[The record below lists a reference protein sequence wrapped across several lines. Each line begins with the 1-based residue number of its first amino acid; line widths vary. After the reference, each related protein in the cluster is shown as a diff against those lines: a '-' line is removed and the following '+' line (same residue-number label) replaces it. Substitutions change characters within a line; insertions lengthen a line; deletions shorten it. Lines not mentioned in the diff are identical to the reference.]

1 MKCLRTIKAH
11 SEPICSM
18 AITPDEQ
25 FLASS
30 SRDKTIKLWS
40 LSSGDLIH
48 TWNLPSK
55 YSQADCLAISPD
67 GMTLAAGESSS
78 VSRKGEIQKIFLF
91 NIKNKKL
98 VSALS
103 GHSYSVQCVTFSC
116 DSKLIVSGS
125 LDDTIKIWKAES
137 NFFSQFSERLIRTLS
152 GHSSTVRSLAISPN
166 GQIIASG
173 SDDKSI
179 KIWNLHTGE
188 LIYTLP
194 TSSVFLNSI
203 AFSPDGEKLVSSSGN
218 NSSFDY
224 EDGVTEVWSLKTKKV
239 IQTFPTRS
247 NMVAISCDGQTLAV
261 GKGAVDKGKI
271 QLWNL
276 NKKHFL
282 DEVSGHYAVTGLIF
296 SRDGSTLISS
306 GGEGEIRI
314 WRYK

>member
-11 SEPICSM
+11 SEPIGAI
-18 AITPDEQ
+18 AITPDEEI
-25 FLASS
+25 LASS
-30 SRDKTIKLWS
+30 SFDKTIKLWN
-40 LSSGDLIH
+40 LRTGEMIH
-48 TWNLPSK
+48 TWKLPSE
-55 YSQADCLAISPD
+55 YSKADCLAISPD
-67 GMTLAAGESSS
+67 GMTLAAGEASPA
-78 VSRKGEIQKIFLF
+78 RKPGEIQKIFLF

-98 VSALS
+98 ISALS
-103 GHSYSVQCVTFSC
+103 GHSDMVQCVTFSC
-116 DSKLIVSGS
+116 DNKLIVSGS
-125 LDDTIKIWKAES
+125 LDHTIKIWKAES

-152 GHSSTVRSLAISPN
+152 GHSSTVLSLAISPN

-173 SDDKSI
+173 SNDKSI

-194 TSSVFLNSI
+194 TSSVFLKSI

-218 NSSFDY
+218 NSSFNY

-239 IQTFPTRS
+239 IATFPTRS
-247 NMVAISCDGQTLAV
+247 NLVAISCDGQTLAV
-261 GKGAVDKGKI
+261 GMGAIDKGKI

-282 DEVSGHYAVTGLIF
+282 DEVPGHYAVTGLIF

-306 GGEGEIRI
+306 GGEGEIKI
-314 WRYK
+314 WR